1 MQNDANKNTEI
12 KKLKKIADYLQNKEE
27 MVEIE
32 LYTNERYEVE
42 ESYVVTIGENYVGI
56 HRTGFYDTSFWS
68 LELDAETFYKAILE
82 AIEKDDYEYLV
93 EEYIMEEGDYT
104 ESKFISGGEG
114 NYEIQDSIDDHD
126 LDEIPDEILDDETG
140 EIDIEKFQD
149 IYGSDYELRDSEG
162 YFEKINSFSLH
173 VDKVKYEVNV
183 DLLYNND

>member
-1 MQNDANKNTEI
+1 MSRQEEI
-12 KKLKKIADYLQNKEE
+12 KKLGLIADALKNKDDFI
-27 MVEIE
+27 EIE
-32 LYTNERYEVE
+32 IFTKERYEVE
-42 ESYVVTIGENYVGI
+42 EYHVVMIGDNYVGI
-56 HRTGFYDTSFWS
+56 NRTGFYDTSFWS